1 MSKRLFRSPSPA
13 VFEATCSPPHHA
25 RSFPAPGG
33 RCFSLLLDFPTSRS
47 FPGKR
52 QCGATRKYNDLPNRP
67 KNTATSRQPSAF
79 FLSSCLSRP
88 SLSVPPCAPL
98 PQTLR
103 AQQDF
108 ELTPG
113 LVSREHAHNIYVQ
126 LAYPNETLLTLKL
139 VAARERPLGPRAVA
153 LRNAKEGEGGE

>member
-1 MSKRLFRSPSPA
+1 MI
-13 VFEATCSPPHHA
+13 
-25 RSFPAPGG
+25 FPLAG
-33 RCFSLLLDFPTSRS
+33 FSDQSILSRKPTM
-47 FPGKR
+47 
-52 QCGATRKYNDLPNRP
+52 QCHEEIYDLPNRP

-79 FLSSCLSRP
+79 FLSPCLSRP

>member
-1 MSKRLFRSPSPA
+1 M
-13 VFEATCSPPHHA
+13 
-25 RSFPAPGG
+25 
-33 RCFSLLLDFPTSRS
+33 
-47 FPGKR
+47 
-52 QCGATRKYNDLPNRP
+52 
-67 KNTATSRQPSAF
+67 
-79 FLSSCLSRP
+79 
-88 SLSVPPCAPL
+88 PPCAPL